1 VTGAIVSVTLA
12 VTDLTESPPRNQR
25 GYLRSQ
31 ENVTTLTHNT
41 SDSDNN
47 TGGSGFTAL
56 LTSVSKP
63 FNGWGTTSMWGVGNF
78 TVDSA
83 ASDTT
88 VIGTTFSAIGENVA
102 CVVTAVDG
110 SNKPTAVTILPNAG
124 GGTNTNRVSD
134 GSWTLGTITFQD
146 TATGTV
152 NIVLNLETTT
162 GSTLNATRQEGQ
174 VTEISVINGG
184 SGYKLGDTLIL
195 STSGEAGGLSDGSVG
210 IGGSK
215 TFVTVTNVGPAE
227 GSGEKGE
234 LPLGSPF
241 SIFTGGYGTNI
252 KNPAKNNSNQFIVV
266 EQYGATPTAFVGYDI
281 TNGESFRGETVYNGM
296 AGSRVYLQFRVN
308 TTGYFKD
315 PDGVVRNGIPANI
328 HPYPETAQNFA
339 CSKKEI
345 PVYILPGQT
354 WDTELI
360 LFNGNSIEGAG
371 IVTGA
376 NVRAFLKYTLY
387 DGPDCLIAMK
397 LLESGIPINPEN
409 VDEFKRRI
417 IETNMMDEN
426 S

>member
-1 VTGAIVSVTLA
+1 MSAN
-12 VTDLTESPPRNQR
+12 PQRNQR
-25 GYLRSQ
+25 GFLRGQ
-31 ENVTTLTHNT
+31 ENVSTLKHDTTDVN
-41 SDSDNN
+41 NN
-47 TGGSGFTAL
+47 TNGSGFTAL
-56 LTSVSKP
+56 LTSVIRPPSGDGNP
-63 FNGWGTTSMWGVGNF
+63 DGYGVGNF

-88 VIGTTFSAIGENVA
+88 VPGTTFVSLVGNVA
-102 CVVTAVDG
+102 CLVSAVNG

-124 GGTNTNRVSD
+124 GGSNTNRVPD
-134 GSWTLGTITFQD
+134 GTWAGGTLTFQD

-152 NIVLNLETTT
+152 TLVLNLEATT
-162 GSTLNATRQEGQ
+162 GSTDLTVLQEGM
-174 VTEISVINGG
+174 VGGMTMTNGG
-184 SGYKLGDTLIL
+184 SGYKVGDTLIIDL
-195 STSGEAGGLSDGSVG
+195 LAVGQPNGEPGDLSDGSVDPN
-210 IGGSK
+210 GSK
-215 TFVTVTNVGPAE
+215 TFITVTQVGDAG
-227 GSGEKGE
+227 GSGGKGE
-234 LPLGSPF
+234 LPLGSSF

-266 EQYGATPTAFVGYDI
+266 EQYGATPTAFVGFSI
-281 TNGESFRGETVYNGM
+281 TNGDSFRGETVYNGL
-296 AGSRVYLQFRVN
+296 AGSRGYLQFMVN

-360 LFNGNSIEGAG
+360 LFNGDTLSNTQSNK
-371 IVTGA
+371 VTGA
-376 NVRAFLKYTLY
+376 NVRAFIKYTLY

-397 LLESGIPINPEN
+397 LLQSGIPINPEN